1 MKKRSAEND
10 IKVVEA
16 TCHQYSVYNLQIH
29 FSRMK
34 LKIHNHITFLFSS
47 QDLTFAEAPGHP
59 TIPQLEV
66 VGPSS
71 VRVTYGVF
79 PGQPDPPITYYGV
92 RYRVNQATSPIM
104 NGPYIMAGKTEYSVI
119 QDGLLPGA
127 TYIFWVLPFTRTLSG
142 HSPGPPSGFNNI
154 TLIWTGMLINYEL
167 LLEL

>member
-1 MKKRSAEND
+1 MEND

-16 TCHQYSVYNLQIH
+16 TCYQYSVYNLQIH

-34 LKIHNHITFLFSS
+34 LKNINHITFLFSS

-66 VGPSS
+66 VGPTS

-92 RYRVNQATSPIM
+92 RYRVNLATYPIT
-104 NGPYIMAGKTEYSVI
+104 NGPNSLAAQTEHSVI
-119 QDGLLPGA
+119 QDGLLPGV
-127 TYIFWVLPFTRTLSG
+127 TYVFWVVPYTSTSSG
-142 HSPGPPSGFNNI
+142 ERPGPPSGSNNI
-154 TLIWTGMLINYEL
+154 TVIWTSMLILDQL
-167 LLEL
+167 LLSRGS